1 MKKIFF
7 ILPILVMSV
16 WLSAQTLFTATY
28 TFGSNGDVLS
38 FTYNGT
44 TYNGISMGTID
55 KVGVT
60 SSPSTNNF
68 RATGWPLG
76 ATNGSNVFT
85 GTVDLGKYIGFSINA
100 ATGYKFTVSTIEFG
114 IGRSRTG
121 TRQCQWRGSYDNY
134 SSIINNYTTL
144 HASLSNS
151 NGILTNPDD
160 NSSWT
165 GNVLTLDSNYS
176 NITTSCG
183 FRLYMYNA
191 EGTGGTAGLQGPIT
205 ITGTFEQIE
214 AVPMIS
220 LNPSTLSG
228 FTMEKN
234 TPSESKNYILS
245 GTNLTSDILITPPSG
260 YQLSQDNI
268 NWVSSLSLAPDFNG
282 TIYVR
287 LNGSNITCYNGN
299 INHSSGEA
307 EANLAVSGIV
317 FEPTPDNLL
326 LLDNFY
332 YDTGL
337 ALKDTRWTAHSGAGT
352 NSITVQS
359 GNLTYEGY
367 PSIAGNLISLT
378 GSGEDVNRTFTAQ
391 TANSVY
397 ASFLVNVTS
406 ATTTGD
412 YFIHFGHQTIGN
424 KFRGKVFVKKNEAGA
439 LSFGLSNLANATGNV
454 VWTDFSYS
462 LNTTYL
468 VVLRYDI
475 LENADN
481 DVAHL
486 YINPPIT
493 YNEPTTFTLTATDA
507 NTDTANIGSIAI
519 RQGAAANA
527 PTLQL
532 DGIRVAT
539 SWENLFEISEQPPL
553 PVVLTSFM
561 AAISNQNYINL

>member
-16 WLSAQTLFTATY
+16 WLSAQTPFTATY

-44 TYNGISMGTID
+44 TYKGISMGTID

-68 RATGWPLG
+68 RAKGWPLG

-85 GTVDLGKYIGFSINA
+85 GTVDLGKYIGFTINA
-100 ATGYKFTVSTIEFG
+100 STGYKFTVSTIEFG
-114 IGRSRTG
+114 IGRSGTG

-144 HASLSNS
+144 NTNLSNS

-191 EGTGGTAGLQGPIT
+191 EGTRGTAGLQGPIT

-332 YDTGL
+332 YDSDL
-337 ALKDTRWTAHSGAGT
+337 ALTSTRWTAHSGAG
-352 NSITVQS
+352 NNPITVQS

-367 PSIAGNLISLT
+367 PSIAG
-378 GSGEDVNRTFTAQ
+378 
-391 TANSVY
+391 
-397 ASFLVNVTS
+397 
-406 ATTTGD
+406 
-412 YFIHFGHQTIGN
+412 
-424 KFRGKVFVKKNEAGA
+424 
-439 LSFGLSNLANATGNV
+439 
-454 VWTDFSYS
+454 
-462 LNTTYL
+462 
-468 VVLRYDI
+468 
-475 LENADN
+475 
-481 DVAHL
+481 
-486 YINPPIT
+486 
-493 YNEPTTFTLTATDA
+493 
-507 NTDTANIGSIAI
+507 
-519 RQGAAANA
+519 
-527 PTLQL
+527 
-532 DGIRVAT
+532 
-539 SWENLFEISEQPPL
+539 
-553 PVVLTSFM
+553 
-561 AAISNQNYINL
+561 